1 MLMVNILLNFFYS
14 DYVSVKVEVMVRLT
28 RRGLT
33 ESTIQSRMKSDVE
46 DNLIQ
51 NLIDNSVQTG
61 YHFNPGLTFHDPVPG
76 ITINQR
82 CIHVVVLCLSV
93 NNSNIICLRIET
105 LSCDKASGRS

>member
-1 MLMVNILLNFFYS
+1 MRMVNILLNFFYS
-14 DYVSVKVEVMVRLT
+14 DYVGVKVEVMVRLT
-28 RRGLT
+28 RSGLT

-61 YHFNPGLTFHDPVPG
+61 YHFNPGLTFHDPRPG
-76 ITINQR
+76 ITINRR